1 MLLNTSYL
9 IYQDI
14 PEYCTV
20 IIYLVCNTKVLHY
33 VLLNL
38 YNCLYLYLLYILL
51 HYYYIIFITATTTI
65 LLSLL
70 LLVVVLLSL
79 LLLVVQ
85 LSLLLLVVQLSL
97 LLLVPLLTLTLQLY
111 YCYYYIDILIYWKCK
126 PSKTNL
132 NMSNWLKFN
141 N

>member
-70 LLVVVLLSL
+70 LLVV
-79 LLLVVQ
+79 Q